1 MKRFIR
7 RGLKISQSR
16 VLTLRKWNY
25 SHNLLVLFV
34 LKTNTVNVFYWN
46 WKILS
51 PDWKARGLH
60 STVIET
66 KLPELLL
73 CKSKRVDSTIKE
85 EIASFIFNDMVN
97 KRPWL
102 FYCMETTRGD
112 EWSLRAFASMPNTAI
127 FLRAWAEI
135 KNCFASLRTTQKFG
149 EHKQASRRLNVASKS
164 SKGKF
169 CEQLKILMDH
179 SSPLLLKMFCPEEDW
194 FVRNDYQNHA
204 VECVTDSSL
213 LIYFSCE
220 KKIKYK

>member
-16 VLTLRKWNY
+16 VLTFRKWNY

-34 LKTNTVNVFYWN
+34 LKTNTVNVFYWT

-102 FYCMETTRGD
+102 FYCMETTRVVFTSIREHAEHCD
-112 EWSLRAFASMPNTAI
+112 RFASTSRNKKLLCKLANNAKI
-127 FLRAWAEI
+127 WGA
-135 KNCFASLRTTQKFG
+135 
-149 EHKQASRRLNVASKS
+149 QASEPSFKC
-164 SKGKF
+164 
-169 CEQLKILMDH
+169 CEQI
-179 SSPLLLKMFCPEEDW
+179 EQ
-194 FVRNDYQNHA
+194 R
-204 VECVTDSSL
+204 
-213 LIYFSCE
+213 
-220 KKIKYK
+220 

>member
-1 MKRFIR
+1 MRVLSPLALKSCGGSHIYKLPVKRFIR

-34 LKTNTVNVFYWN
+34 LKTNTVNVFYWT

-112 EWSLRAFASMPNTAI
+112 EWSLRAFASMPSTAI
-127 FLRAWAEI
+127 F
-135 KNCFASLRTTQKFG
+135 FASTSRNKKLLCELANSAKIWG
-149 EHKQASRRLNVASKS
+149 AQASEPSF
-164 SKGKF
+164 KF
-169 CEQLKILMDH
+169 CEQI
-179 SSPLLLKMFCPEEDW
+179 EQ
-194 FVRNDYQNHA
+194 R
-204 VECVTDSSL
+204 
-213 LIYFSCE
+213 
-220 KKIKYK
+220 